1 MRPVSYTHLY
11 DAEISECSTASG
23 VLNNET
29 VNTSTGGFIGFAPT
43 GRVLNNSSVS
53 TEVIG
58 GNWIGGFIGY
68 ASRTSKSYLINN
80 YSAAKLKV
88 GNYRNPAIGGA
99 IGGYG
104 TKDFTNNVITNTYY
118 DSTMTSG
125 TNLSDINYG
134 TPKTSRCV

>member
-1 MRPVSYTHLY
+1 
-11 DAEISECSTASG
+11 SECSTASG

-80 YSAAKLKV
+80 YSA
-88 GNYRNPAIGGA
+88 
-99 IGGYG
+99 
-104 TKDFTNNVITNTYY
+104 
-118 DSTMTSG
+118 
-125 TNLSDINYG
+125 
-134 TPKTSRCV
+134 